1 MLVPYIQPNRKL
13 NFLQDQGWIQNTKRA
28 MLTFMDPV
36 SVLFYLVILLM
47 SVILH
52 EVAHGY
58 TAFSLGDSTAKQAG
72 RLTINP
78 IPHIDPIGS
87 VAVPLLLVLSS
98 SPFLFGWAKPVPVN
112 PYNFRDKKYGSA
124 KVSFAGP
131 AANLAIALSFGFLLR
146 FLGTPIA
153 AILPGIIPLLV
164 GIVYLNL
171 VLAIFNL
178 LPIPP
183 LDGSHILF
191 DFLPRSL
198 DVVRRIL
205 IQYGLFILLF
215 FIFFLFQYLV
225 TPIEWLFRLITGF

>member
-1 MLVPYIQPNRKL
+1 
-13 NFLQDQGWIQNTKRA
+13 
-28 MLTFMDPV
+28 MDPV

-58 TAFSLGDSTAKQAG
+58 TALSLGDSTAKQAG

-87 VAVPLLLVLSS
+87 VAVPLLLVLFS

-131 AANLAIALSFGFLLR
+131 GANLAIAIFFGLLLR
-146 FLGTPIA
+146 FFGA
-153 AILPGIIPLLV
+153 PLAEISPALIELF
-164 GIVYLNL
+164 GQIVLLNL

-183 LDGSHILF
+183 LDGSHVLF

-198 DVVRRIL
+198 DVVRQFL
-205 IQYGLFILLF
+205 LQYGLFILLF
-215 FIFFLFQYLV
+215 FIFFLFRFL
-225 TPIEWLFRLITGF
+225 TIPIEWFFRLIVGF

>member
-1 MLVPYIQPNRKL
+1 MLK
-13 NFLQDQGWIQNTKRA
+13 
-28 MLTFMDPV
+28 FMDPV

-58 TAFSLGDSTAKQAG
+58 TALSLGDSTAKQAG

-87 VAVPLLLVLSS
+87 VAVPLLLVLFS

-131 AANLAIALSFGFLLR
+131 GANLAIAIFFGLLLR
-146 FLGTPIA
+146 FFGA
-153 AILPGIIPLLV
+153 PLAEISPALIELF
-164 GIVYLNL
+164 GQIVLLNL

-183 LDGSHILF
+183 LDGSHVLF

-198 DVVRRIL
+198 DVVRQFL
-205 IQYGLFILLF
+205 LQYGLFILLF
-215 FIFFLFQYLV
+215 FIFFLFRFL
-225 TPIEWLFRLITGF
+225 TIPIEWFFRLIVGF